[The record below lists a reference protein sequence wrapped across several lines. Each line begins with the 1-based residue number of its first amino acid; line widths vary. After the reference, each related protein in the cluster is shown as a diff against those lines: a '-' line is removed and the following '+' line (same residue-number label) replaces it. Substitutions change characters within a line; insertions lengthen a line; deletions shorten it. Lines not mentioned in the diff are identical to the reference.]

1 MAAADFSRSNEKLPK
16 GVGKNSQSGSTF
28 LTLAAIFLGGALMVM
43 AEGAMSEQEK
53 VEGRLDRSGQLFV
66 VTTADWG
73 AVDGELRRFER
84 AAAGQGRW
92 KQVGGVVP
100 VVVGRNG
107 LAWAADQASQWAG
120 MHSSGGPI
128 KREGDGKSPAGLFS
142 LSAAFG
148 YADQSDISPLRMP
161 YLRALP
167 SVVCVDDP
175 ASRHYNRI
183 VDRAAMAGQDW
194 QSAEQMRRE
203 DDQYRWGV
211 VVDHNF
217 PATRPGDGSCIFL
230 HIWEGRGKGTAGCTA
245 MESARMEEILKWLD
259 AASNPLLI
267 QLPDA
272 EYRHWRKRFH
282 LP

>member
-1 MAAADFSRSNEKLPK
+1 MAAADFSRSYEKLPK
-16 GVGKNSQSGSTF
+16 GVGKNSQYGSTF
-28 LTLAAIFLGGALMVM
+28 LTLAVIFLGGAFMVM

-53 VEGRLDRSGQLFV
+53 VAGRLDRSGQLFV
-66 VTTADWG
+66 VTTADWR

-84 AAAGQGRW
+84 AAAGEGRW

-107 LAWAADQASQWAG
+107 LAWAADQASQWAS
-120 MHSSGGPI
+120 MRSSVGPI
-128 KREGDGKSPAGLFS
+128 KREGDGKSPAGLFALGS
-142 LSAAFG
+142 AFG
-148 YADQSDISPLRMP
+148 YAEKPDVSSLKLP
-161 YLRALP
+161 YLQALP
-167 SVVCVDDP
+167 SVICVDDP

-183 VDRAAMAGQDW
+183 IDRAAVSDVDW
-194 QSAEQMRRE
+194 QSAEQMRR
-203 DDQYRWGV
+203 DDNQYRLGV
-211 VVDHNF
+211 VVDHNY

-230 HIWEGRGKGTAGCTA
+230 HIWEGPGKGTAGCTA
-245 MESARMEEILKWLD
+245 MEAARMEEILKWID

-272 EYRHWRKRFH
+272 EYRHWRQRFH